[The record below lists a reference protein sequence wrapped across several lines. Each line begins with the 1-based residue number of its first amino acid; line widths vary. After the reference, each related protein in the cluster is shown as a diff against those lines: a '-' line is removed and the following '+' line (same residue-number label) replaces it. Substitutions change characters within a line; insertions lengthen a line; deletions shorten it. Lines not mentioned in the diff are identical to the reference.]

1 MNKNIQ
7 ESVATEVKSIVNAYV
22 SKVAQKKIAGDAY
35 HMLVTFLYFAKY
47 GNNCDK
53 TVKSVLKDKA
63 IDLNSYFTIN
73 EIVLLLNNYES
84 VVDECLNGFNKS
96 ILRRDSYLSS
106 QPKELTEFLHGIMR
120 TEAGSNVYLPFA
132 GMCSEAMAL
141 EDCKVYGEEISIT
154 TWAYAQILLQ
164 AHGSKANIV
173 CGNSF
178 ESISKH
184 GILYDTIMFNPP
196 LGIRYGQRNRLTEVD
211 ALKQAFDNK
220 LKVGGR
226 MCCILAESFLYTT
239 ANKEIRQYLID
250 NGYLRSII
258 LMPTIFMPYTAIH
271 TVVVVLEKKTSKHFM
286 LVNGR
291 DFVVSANR
299 TPILKYNSLLESIDN
314 LDKQYCTVM
323 SKDQLLDNYSL
334 SPSRYLLSLPKIENG
349 ENLYKLRDLVS
360 LASNR
365 LMGKIG
371 SNIASDFA
379 IRKLSDTYINCDV
392 EQLPIEH
399 NEGKYKY
406 EVTGS
411 CIVAQPIFGRMKI
424 GSISINKKSVI
435 ETPIEAF
442 FLNANETIV
451 KEKYLLK
458 MLVSK
463 YVQKQVEAYSIGLT
477 IKRLSDETFW
487 NLLIP
492 IPTLEQQT
500 KILMEDLH
508 QGISEREQRLEY
520 ELSEYKKDV
529 HIKKHAIGQFL
540 FGLNSNM
547 SLLKTIREVTNG
559 NFDESKIIGEGQD
572 AMSVGDIFDN
582 ISSLIKSVSKAV
594 NAFTAGEDT
603 IYKEEYIAL
612 APFFEHYCETH
623 KNSLYRIE
631 YQSSG
636 DDYANQSVPL
646 YDEDDMSN
654 LITLNEYAIE
664 KGEPLKYVK
673 FAVDALN
680 LILLDVCT
688 NAVEYGF
695 KGRETYDNIVR
706 ISIESKETSY
716 IVYIS
721 NNGAPANTTLTP
733 SDVFKFGI
741 TTSGQR
747 DNHSGIGGYEIDKLM
762 KRYGGSVEFISQ
774 PESDFPVTYKLIFNK
789 TNIVASYKFS

>member
-22 SKVAQKKIAGDAY
+22 SKVAQKKLAGDAY
-35 HMLVTFLYFAKY
+35 HMLVTSLYFVKY

-141 EDCKVYGEEISIT
+141 EDCKVYGEEKSIT

-286 LVNGR
+286 LVDGR
-291 DFVVSANR
+291 DFVDSANR
-299 TPILKYNSLLESIDN
+299 TQILKYNSLLESINN

-323 SKDQLLDNYSL
+323 SKDQLLDNCSL
-334 SPSRYLLSLPKIENG
+334 SPSRYLLSLPKIEN
-349 ENLYKLRDLVS
+349 EEKLYKLSDLVS
-360 LASNR
+360 LAGNR
-365 LMGKIG
+365 LTGKIG
-371 SNIASDFA
+371 LNVASDFA
-379 IRKLSDTYINCDV
+379 IRKLSDTYINCEV

-399 NEGKYKY
+399 KEGKYNYKY
-406 EVTGS
+406 EVTSS

-424 GSISINKKSVI
+424 GSIFINKKSVI
-435 ETPIEAF
+435 ETPMEAF
-442 FLNANETIV
+442 FLNVNETIV

-477 IKRLSDETFW
+477 IKRLSHETFW

-492 IPTLEQQT
+492 IPTLEQQNR
-500 KILMEDLH
+500 ILMEDLH
-508 QGISEREQRLEY
+508 QGIGEREQRLEY

-529 HIKKHAIGQFL
+529 HIKKHAIGQL
-540 FGLNSNM
+540 LLGLNSNM

-631 YQSSG
+631 YQSSS
-636 DDYANQSVPL
+636 DDYANQSIRS
-646 YDEDDMSN
+646 YDENDMPYSASSDK
-654 LITLNEYAIE
+654 YVIE
-664 KGEPLKYVK
+664 EGEPVKYVR

-680 LILLDVCT
+680 LILLDICT

-721 NNGAPANTTLTP
+721 NNGAPANTTLNP

-747 DNHSGIGGYEIDKLM
+747 DNHSGIGGYEIDQLM

-789 TNIVASYKFS
+789 TNIVASF